1 MPNPARLQLPELVE
15 KFLEDVVKYTN
26 KDDPYPLT
34 WPTPTGRNGELYNF
48 RVKMT
53 NAFWTH
59 FMNDGKRKLQEYN
72 RKNGSSVHIIRDH
85 TVNITD
91 VENLNLYL
99 RRRILK
105 LFNDQD
111 MTPPEMV
118 VKNGYVTITGMAKMG
133 TKRYRSTE
141 LSVLLGLDYNDW
153 NGNAINKMLTVT
165 ERRNMEEGKLTWG
178 S

>member
-1 MPNPARLQLPELVE
+1 
-15 KFLEDVVKYTN
+15 
-26 KDDPYPLT
+26 
-34 WPTPTGRNGELYNF
+34 
-48 RVKMT
+48 MT

-72 RKNGSSVHIIRDH
+72 RKNGTSVRIIRDH

-91 VENLNLYL
+91 VENLSLYL

-118 VKNGYVTITGMAKMG
+118 VKNGYVTITGMPKLG

-153 NGNAINKMLTVT
+153 NGTAINKMLTVT
-165 ERRNMEEGKLTWG
+165 ERRNMEDAYRNIEDHYVNNHNHKFNNSFYQVHVNKHDRSSDIGAVKQ
-178 S
+178 